1 MNASSQSGPI
11 WWIFGFSLLAS
22 AGAICLT
29 GSFLLLRPGIRQRLV
44 PHLISYAIGTLL
56 GAAFLGLLPHAL
68 ADIPASNVFA
78 VFLAGI
84 VVFIV
89 LERLMLWRHCHEAHC
104 EVHSGSGVL
113 ILIGDGVHNFV
124 DGILIAATFL
134 TSVPLGIATSL
145 AIVSHEVPQEVGDF
159 RHPSGK
165 RLLGYARLCS
175 KSRLRR
181 KHTRR
186 RAACVRLVAAPAL
199 GGALFHG
206 AGGCRVYVCRDG
218 GSGAGAAPLR
228 QPETVR
234 LPVDLDRRRDGNHGS
249 VSPRKPC

>member
-1 MNASSQSGPI
+1 
-11 WWIFGFSLLAS
+11 
-22 AGAICLT
+22 
-29 GSFLLLRPGIRQRLV
+29 LLLPPGIRQRLV

-56 GAAFLGLLPHAL
+56 GAAFLGLIPHAL

-113 ILIGDGVHNFV
+113 ILVGGGVQNFV

-159 RHPSGK
+159 AILLESGYSAA
-165 RLLGYARLCS
+165 RAFLLN
-175 KSRLRR
+175 
-181 KHTRR
+181 
-186 RAACVRLVAAPAL
+186 LVSGASTL
-199 GGALFHG
+199 VGALLTYVWLPHLHSPVPYFMAA
-206 AGGCRVYVCRDG
+206 AGFVYVAMADLVPGLHRCA
-218 GSGAGAAPLR
+218 SPKQCASQLILIVAGMGTMSFTS
-228 QPETVR
+228 ETM
-234 LPVDLDRRRDGNHGS
+234 LT
-249 VSPRKPC
+249 